1 MTRTPSAQHRPLL
14 GGAAAV
20 AALIACHHSERQ
32 ADAVQPAD
40 DRFEEVPALSYRGP
54 PLPAVTPPIDSSTAV
69 LVGSVYSCDGR
80 PLPAVQVRAQRAGH
94 DSPVADTV
102 VQLVDSTFVLPS
114 LGPGDWQLTFRLVG
128 YQPRSIPV
136 TLQAGSIDTL
146 MVQLSGGRLQG
157 IGDCVCAD
165 GRGFGSRCCKPVTV
179 RVCTPR
185 DPQVDRQ

>member
-1 MTRTPSAQHRPLL
+1 L
-14 GGAAAV
+14 GGAAV
-20 AALIACHHSERQ
+20 LAALIACHHSEKQ

-40 DRFEEVPALSYRGP
+40 DRIEVVPALSYRGP
-54 PLPAVTPPIDSSTAV
+54 PVPAARRPIDTSTAV
-69 LVGSVYSCDGR
+69 LVGAVYGCDGR
-80 PLPAVQVRAQRAGH
+80 PLPAVQVRAHHAAH
-94 DSPVADTV
+94 DSTVADTV

-146 MVQLSGGRLQG
+146 MVQLSGSRLQG
-157 IGDCVCAD
+157 IGDCVCGD

-185 DPQVDRQ
+185 DSQVDRQ